1 MKSFLILGMSTFGQ
15 HLCQELSARGNE
27 VMITDKDES
36 RITPMLGFAVSAK
49 IADCTNPD
57 VLGSLGVDEFDCC
70 FVCLGGN
77 FSDCLEVTYLLKEYG
92 AKKVISEI
100 NRDIEKKFLLRN
112 GADVVIYPEKDVA
125 HRVAGSESSNVIFD
139 IIPLSDGYSI
149 MEILPPKLWV
159 GKTIKDLQI
168 REKYNVNLI
177 AFKKDGHIKP
187 IISPEYQFSSEEHL
201 IVMSTEDDC
210 KKVFNKR

>member
-15 HLCQELSARGNE
+15 HLCKELASRGNE
-27 VMITDKDES
+27 VMITDKNEDM
-36 RITPMLGFAVSAK
+36 ITPMLSYAVSAK
-49 IADCTNPD
+49 IADCANPE

-77 FSDCLEVTYLLKEYG
+77 FSDCLEVTYLLKESG

-125 HRVAGSESSNVIFD
+125 HRVAGSESSDMIFD
-139 IIPLSDGYSI
+139 SISLSDGYSI
-149 MEILPPKLWV
+149 LEILPPKSWT
-159 GKTIKDLQI
+159 GKSIRELKV
-168 REKYNVNLI
+168 REKYDINLI
-177 AFKKDGHIKP
+177 AFKRNGHIKP
-187 IISPEYQFSSEEHL
+187 ILSPDYIFSSSERL
-201 IVMSTEDDC
+201 IVMSTEENC
-210 KKVFNKR
+210 QKLLKK